1 MLHDILHAILHATL
15 DTLKI
20 FIVVYLVYLIVE
32 LAENKLSKPLSA
44 GKKKWS
50 PLAGAGFGLI
60 PQCGFSVVATDLYAK
75 KHITMGTLIAIY
87 IATSDEALPILLSSP
102 EKIWSVIPLLLAK
115 FVIAVLTGLLI
126 DKVLLKEDK
135 KAVHSHIDT
144 CEEFSQTSHT
154 GCCHHEI
161 ENTSGAKT
169 NLSHIFIHPLIHSL
183 KICAYILVFNIVFEL
198 LIHFIGE
205 ANIVAFLASSK
216 ALAPVLAVIIGFI
229 PNCVSSV
236 AITELY
242 ILGGL
247 SFGATLGGLIANAGI
262 AYIMLF
268 KQNKNIKENLL
279 ITATLAIVGLVS
291 GFLFQF
297 ILPF

>member
-1 MLHDILHAILHATL
+1 MLHEILHSILHATI

-20 FIVVYLVYLIVE
+20 FLIVYVVYLIVE
-32 LAENKLSKPLSA
+32 VIENKLSKPLSA

-50 PLAGAGFGLI
+50 PLAGASFGLI
-60 PQCGFSVVATDLYAK
+60 PQCGFSVVATDLYTK

-102 EKIWSVIPLLLAK
+102 EKMWTIIPLLLSK
-115 FVIAVLTGLLI
+115 FVIAVLTGIII
-126 DKVLLKEDK
+126 DKLLLKKDK
-135 KAVHSHIDT
+135 QEVHEHIET
-144 CEEFSQTSHT
+144 CTEFLQTEHT

-161 ENTSGAKT
+161 ENEKGK
-169 NLSHIFIHPLIHSL
+169 NGVSHIFLHPLIHSL
-183 KICAYILVFNIVFEL
+183 KICAYILIFNIIFEL
-198 LIHFIGE
+198 LLLFIGE
-205 ANIVAFLASSK
+205 QNITNFLLSSK
-216 ALAPVLAVIIGFI
+216 ALAPVLSVLIGFI

-247 SFGATLGGLIANAGI
+247 SFGAALGGLITNAGI
-262 AYIMLF
+262 GYIILF
-268 KQNKNIKENLL
+268 KQNKNTKENLL
-279 ITATLAIVGLVS
+279 ILLTLAVVGLIT